1 MGRKEKIMKECER
14 AQGLPDDWTR
24 LGKNGE
30 EISDSQ
36 RYKMIGNAV
45 SVPVVK
51 AVVESLA

>member
-1 MGRKEKIMKECER
+1 MKECER